1 MPSMSQPDRDLVE
14 VFSFLS
20 GLYFRVKLAY
30 AQAFARPP
38 PRLKTGALV
47 ITTKP
52 SVSASTLRHA
62 RKALSD
68 PLSED
73 LNISPEP
80 KLPLQQVDTAGLIK
94 MTVTAT
100 RERNNRRS
108 QRADHTRELRDV
120 GGHCWSEGA
129 NCAVVIC

>member
-1 MPSMSQPDRDLVE
+1 MSSLLE
-14 VFSFLS
+14 A
-20 GLYFRVKLAY
+20 LA
-30 AQAFARPP
+30 
-38 PRLKTGALV
+38 LGA
-47 ITTKP
+47 TAA
-52 SVSASTLRHA
+52 ASYWVAEKNA
-62 RKALSD
+62 RKALSG

-80 KLPLQQVDTAGLIK
+80 KLPLQQVNTAGLIK

-129 NCAVVIC
+129 DCAVVIC